1 MLLGSERLEVEG
13 RTTRTTF
20 FAMGG
25 ITRGCAALIG
35 DLFELFVRNL
45 DLEVGVGRRAALV
58 PRVKF
63 VSGFFLA
70 ADACRSYI

>member
-1 MLLGSERLEVEG
+1 
-13 RTTRTTF
+13 
-20 FAMGG
+20 MGG
-25 ITRGCAALIG
+25 ITRGCAASIG
-35 DLFELFVRNL
+35 DLFELFVHNL

-63 VSGFFLA
+63 VSGFFPA